1 MSALPASLCLVGV
14 ESFPVGWDWWLE
26 EQPLDKRRLFFSMDR
41 DDDFFFSR
49 WNYSGSSIVKAVHLI
64 YIDLCLQPGIKEQLL
79 PIRSTSDTTSYR

>member
-41 DDDFFFSR
+41 DDDFFFFALELQWLVHCESSAFDIYR
-49 WNYSGSSIVKAVHLI
+49 FVSPAGNKRTTTTYS
-64 YIDLCLQPGIKEQLL
+64 
-79 PIRSTSDTTSYR
+79 